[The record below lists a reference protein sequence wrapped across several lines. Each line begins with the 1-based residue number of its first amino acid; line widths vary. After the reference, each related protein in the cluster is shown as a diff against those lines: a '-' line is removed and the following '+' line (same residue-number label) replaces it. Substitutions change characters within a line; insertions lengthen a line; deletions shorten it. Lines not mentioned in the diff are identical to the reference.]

1 MMSDKLFLHYHP
13 MLVGCWV
20 GQVLFLSSIVTQ
32 SLRCRDI
39 CWMDPI
45 IPDGWISTLYVFFY
59 DNWTSMST
67 VFWTC
72 SNDYSNRI
80 SYSVY
85 SNCMWTSI
93 ILLSQYL
100 AYDRLSKK
108 IPGLFLFASTH
119 SFSWFSS
126 FFMWMILYGESST
139 LEHLASFL

>member
-1 MMSDKLFLHYHP
+1 MMSDKLFIHYHP

-59 DNWTSMST
+59 DNWTSMPT

-108 IPGLFLFASTH
+108 FLVCFFLHQHT
-119 SFSWFSS
+119 SFHDSLHFLCEWYYMVS
-126 FFMWMILYGESST
+126 
-139 LEHLASFL
+139 HLHLKI